1 VALPEAHHLAEDDCL
16 DPGAAQR
23 TCDGKPLRPRSD
35 NYYLSH
41 VVSFEFYELSKRT
54 LARS

>member
-16 DPGAAQR
+16 DPGAAKR

-41 VVSFEFYELSKRT
+41 VVSLEFYELSKRT